1 MILVLSLAT
10 HILKLEQQR
19 LAWPLNKDEA
29 QIHKMLK
36 KGKMILERNLDTSK
50 GMKKTRNG
58 KCVNRYKRLT
68 LLFKKILTA

>member
-1 MILVLSLAT
+1 MI
-10 HILKLEQQR
+10 
-19 LAWPLNKDEA
+19 P
-29 QIHKMLK
+29 
-36 KGKMILERNLDTSK
+36 ERNLDTSK